1 MFLLNHSQISPRKI
15 IILDSMKFTQD
26 FTKKA
31 QDSIESI
38 FLIVKNCEE
47 QMQIALFLRS
57 LGIEFAIAPKDLKSA
72 ILAVNAGASFLIYH
86 KIKEA
91 KIAQKLAENYL
102 FSAKILLKIKS
113 DEELE
118 KAALA
123 GIDGVIYENKGNL
136 WKS

>member
-1 MFLLNHSQISPRKI
+1 MLLLNHPQISPRKI
-15 IILDSMKFTQD
+15 IILDSMKNAQD

-31 QDSIESI
+31 QDSIESS

-47 QMQIALFLRS
+47 QIQIALFLRS
-57 LGIEFAIAPKDLKSA
+57 FGFEFAIAPKDLKTA
-72 ILAVNAGASFLIYH
+72 ILAVNAGASFLLYG
-86 KIKEA
+86 KIKDA
-91 KIAQKLAENYL
+91 KAAQKLAENYL

-113 DEELE
+113 DEDIE
-118 KAALA
+118 KAAMA